1 MSRAQIPASLEKA
14 TRLLSVI
21 IEQLRLSINQ
31 FTTFYAFLRLF
42 DTYSV
47 LANYVCAGLI
57 QVNAR
62 IRSPG

>member
-1 MSRAQIPASLEKA
+1 
-14 TRLLSVI
+14 VI
-21 IEQLRLSINQ
+21 FRHLDALTSQ

-47 LANYVCAGLI
+47 LANYVCTGLI

-62 IRSPG
+62 IRSPIC

>member
-1 MSRAQIPASLEKA
+1 MVRHLYV
-14 TRLLSVI
+14 LSS
-21 IEQLRLSINQ
+21 E

-47 LANYVCAGLI
+47 QANYVCVGLI